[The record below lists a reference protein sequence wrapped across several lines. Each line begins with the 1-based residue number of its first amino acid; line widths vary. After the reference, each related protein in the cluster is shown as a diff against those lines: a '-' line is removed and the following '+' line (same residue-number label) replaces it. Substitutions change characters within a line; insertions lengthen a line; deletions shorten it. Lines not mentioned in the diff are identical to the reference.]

1 MGVRGQGVEK
11 IALWEIERY
20 PKYVLLTK
28 VEFNGFVRLVFND
41 ALRCG
46 LLLFY
51 RDMVRLSS
59 GR

>member
-1 MGVRGQGVEK
+1 MMYG
-11 IALWEIERY
+11 
-20 PKYVLLTK
+20 LTNLK
-28 VEFNGFVRLVFND
+28 FNGFVRLVSDD